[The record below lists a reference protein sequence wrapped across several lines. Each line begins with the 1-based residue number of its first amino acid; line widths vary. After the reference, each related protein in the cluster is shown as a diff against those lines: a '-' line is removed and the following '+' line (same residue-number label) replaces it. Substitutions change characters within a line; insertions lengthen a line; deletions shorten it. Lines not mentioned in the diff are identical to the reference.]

1 MKLYYNELSSKL
13 EENQIRPSIQR
24 IKIMEYLLKK
34 PCHPTVDQIHKEL
47 HPEIPT
53 LSKTTVYNTLN
64 LLLEA
69 GLVKHLNFEEN
80 ETRYDIITE
89 IHGHFKCNIC
99 GFISNF
105 GLNIDSIET
114 GELTGYQI
122 NDKSVYF
129 KGVCPKCLVN
139 I

>member
-1 MKLYYNELSSKL
+1 
-13 EENQIRPSIQR
+13 
-24 IKIMEYLLKK
+24 
-34 PCHPTVDQIHKEL
+34 L

-89 IHGHFKCNIC
+89 ITDTLSVNIC

-105 GLNIDSIET
+105 GLNIESIET
-114 GELTGYQI
+114 GELTGYKITTKAYILKAFAQ
-122 NDKSVYF
+122 NA
-129 KGVCPKCLVN
+129 L
-139 I
+139 